1 MVEIV
6 EILIQLVSVTVIIFS
21 VFTTTLEYLLIDC
34 YTEEDLG
41 IRYNGTI
48 NITVS
53 GRTCQQWDSNT
64 PHFHPLTS
72 LHRYYLED
80 HNYCRN
86 PEGRGRRPW
95 CYTMDP
101 DVRWEYCNVPICS
114 PMIES
119 TTPATSTT
127 SESNGIVI
135 GLSVV
140 IPTLIILL
148 IALIVFIFVLRRAA
162 RKKQQVLLP
171 YPLNPNVAEGNDSCV
186 NNEYF
191 NPKFLNCEKLPTIP
205 RENITYI
212 SDLGEGN
219 FGMVMK
225 GEAKDVIPKEP
236 STLVAIKVLKEG
248 SNKDARNDFIKE
260 AVHMNQFNHPNILK
274 LLGVCFDKEPLCLLF
289 EYMDLGDLNSYLR
302 RTAISSS
309 RSSSTLT
316 VQQLTDMAVDI
327 AAGLEYLALRHFVH
341 RDLATRNCLINEKL
355 LVKISDFGLSKD
367 IYCKDYYKLGEK
379 SVLPIRWMPPEAIT
393 FSTFT
398 TQSDIWSFG
407 IVLWEIF
414 SSGTQPYCALSNE
427 EVVDHVT
434 NGQILRCPGD
444 CPKELYA
451 LMVNCWA
458 TNPKER
464 PTATE
469 VYAEL
474 LKWTPNDDTTKQP
487 LGYVVMK
494 PSMTSDDAAP
504 TQLEES
510 AI

>member
-1 MVEIV
+1 M
-6 EILIQLVSVTVIIFS
+6 
-21 VFTTTLEYLLIDC
+21 
-34 YTEEDLG
+34 
-41 IRYNGTI
+41 
-48 NITVS
+48 
-53 GRTCQQWDSNT
+53 
-64 PHFHPLTS
+64 
-72 LHRYYLED
+72 HRYYLED

-86 PEGRGRRPW
+86 PEGRGKHPW
-95 CYTMDP
+95 CYTTDP
-101 DVRWEYCNVPICS
+101 NMRWEYCNVPNCS
-114 PMIES
+114 SIIES
-119 TTPATSTT
+119 TPAISNT
-127 SESNGIVI
+127 SESNGVVI

-140 IPTLIILL
+140 IPILL
-148 IALIVFIFVLRRAA
+148 ILLLVLIVFIFVLRRAA
-162 RKKQQVLLP
+162 RKKQQVHLP
-171 YPLNPNVAEGNDSCV
+171 YPLKPNVTEGNDSCV

-191 NPKFLNCEKLPTIP
+191 DPKLLNYEKLPNVP

-219 FGMVMK
+219 FGVVMK
-225 GEAKDVIPKEP
+225 GEAKDVVPKEP

-248 SNKDARNDFIKE
+248 SNKDARNDFVKE
-260 AVHMNQFNHPNILK
+260 AIHMNQFNHPNILK

-302 RTAISSS
+302 RAAVSSS
-309 RSSSTLT
+309 HSSSTLT

-327 AAGLEYLALRHFVH
+327 AAGLEYLALHHFVH

-379 SVLPIRWMPPEAIT
+379 SVMPIRWMPPEAIL

-427 EVVDHVT
+427 EVVDRVT
-434 NGQILRCPGD
+434 NGQILRCPSG

-458 TNPKER
+458 TEPKER

-474 LKWTPNDDTTKQP
+474 LKCTPNDDTTKEP
-487 LGYVVMK
+487 LNYVIMK
-494 PSMTSDDAAP
+494 PTVTNDDAAP
-504 TQLEES
+504 NQLDETP
-510 AI
+510 I